1 MTIPSKKLLTLIITV
16 LLLPAC
22 KAGDASLAIHPE
34 SGSSVKNS
42 QNHQS
47 SPYTTHYLM
56 GKFNPAKTA
65 LFVKIPKKYTDR
77 TGLYIREEALNAFI
91 KMQAAA
97 KKSGV
102 KLTIRSAT
110 RNFSYQ
116 KRIWERKW
124 LGKRKLSDGTNVA
137 RDIRNPVDKSLKI
150 LQYSAMPGTS
160 RHHWG
165 TDIDL
170 NSFSNKWFESGKG
183 LKLFNW
189 LEVNAEKYGFCRP
202 YTANRPHGYQEEKWH
217 WSYLPLSVPMTKV
230 AQQTLN
236 DQQISGFLGSETA
249 QQIGVVN
256 KYILGI
262 SKSCR

>member
-1 MTIPSKKLLTLIITV
+1 
-16 LLLPAC
+16 
-22 KAGDASLAIHPE
+22 
-34 SGSSVKNS
+34 
-42 QNHQS
+42 
-47 SPYTTHYLM
+47 
-56 GKFNPAKTA
+56 
-65 LFVKIPKKYTDR
+65 
-77 TGLYIREEALNAFI
+77 
-91 KMQAAA
+91 
-97 KKSGV
+97 
-102 KLTIRSAT
+102 
-110 RNFSYQ
+110 
-116 KRIWERKW
+116 
-124 LGKRKLSDGTNVA
+124 
-137 RDIRNPVDKSLKI
+137 
-150 LQYSAMPGTS
+150 MPGTS

-189 LEVNAEKYGFCRP
+189 LEANAAKYGFCRP

-217 WSYLPLSVPMTKV
+217 WSYSPLSVPMIKV

-262 SKSCR
+262 SNSCR